1 MKVFLAELAKMNVPQ
16 YVGADPALLQ
26 QYVPLHVAQNLITKA
41 MNSVEASPDD
51 VVPAGELVGD
61 AAKAA
66 ALAED
71 DWRPL
76 SAQDDRGADGQERQE
91 GED

>member
-1 MKVFLAELAKMNVPQ
+1 
-16 YVGADPALLQ
+16 
-26 QYVPLHVAQNLITKA
+26 

-61 AAKAA
+61 AAKAS